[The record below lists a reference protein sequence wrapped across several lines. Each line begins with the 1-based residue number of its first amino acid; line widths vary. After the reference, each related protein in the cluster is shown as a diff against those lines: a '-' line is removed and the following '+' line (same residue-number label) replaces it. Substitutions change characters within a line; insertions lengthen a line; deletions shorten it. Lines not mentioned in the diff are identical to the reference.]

1 MYVRITH
8 HRDSLSN
15 KLCILNITNTCIR
28 RLYCNIVY
36 MFLFIND
43 LDSLSELNNSLVK
56 IITMTCIYLNIVYIN
71 LSKPDKA
78 TCLLMLLLDNF
89 LLHELYTHYALYVVT
104 TICTCYSVT
113 VCYEMLLLY

>member
-1 MYVRITH
+1 MYVRSTH

-15 KLCILNITNTCIR
+15 TLCIPNITNTCIR

-43 LDSLSELNNSLVK
+43 LDSRELNNSVVK
-56 IITMTCIYLNIVYIN
+56 IITMTCIFKHCVH

-78 TCLLMLLLDNF
+78 TCLLMLSLDNF
-89 LLHELYTHYALYVVT
+89 LLHNLYTHYALYVVT
-104 TICTCYSVT
+104 TICICYSVT